1 MTIRK
6 YLLSPRVLAS
16 GLAVLP
22 VARATRK
29 PALGQRSWVLW
40 LGWGLGVAVALATV
54 RQESLRRK
62 TEPGLPAPRRVAPQR
77 R

>member
-16 GLAVLP
+16 TLAVLP
-22 VARATRK
+22 VAKATRK

-40 LGWGLGVAVALATV
+40 LGWAAGLAVALVTV
-54 RQESLRRK
+54 RQDSV
-62 TEPGLPAPRRVAPQR
+62 RRVSADR

>member
-40 LGWGLGVAVALATV
+40 LGWGLGTAVALATV
-54 RQESLRRK
+54 RQESLRRR
-62 TEPGLPAPRRVAPQR
+62 TEPRVAPARRVAPDR